1 MHSCRK
7 TRGTRRISNI
17 IQAHDNHFKTLSR
30 RIQAGSRISG
40 FIYNREKGMDIFKFL
55 TKTAATVFVT
65 VILAPFYFFILLI
78 LYKWR
83 QIIGPRIVQL
93 YSRICL
99 LIFRV
104 RIEVKNY
111 ETFKTVNSGI
121 LIISNHVSFLD
132 IFVLSA
138 LFGSVF
144 LSKSEV
150 KYYPIIGQ
158 IASLTGVIFLD
169 RRSSG
174 ERLKILNIIADECS
188 NRILAV
194 FPQGTTSRIS
204 ERLSFS
210 RGIFKVVELNPDI
223 SILPVTLRYKNDKE
237 IAWSKPQSFRE
248 NAIRVSAQ
256 QRIDLKVIIHD
267 PVTIDS
273 YQGKTAAQIC
283 KMIEQTVLE
292 PLQKEYLEI

>member
-17 IQAHDNHFKTLSR
+17 IQAHNNHFKALSR
-30 RIQAGSRISG
+30 RIQAESRISG

-83 QIIGPRIVQL
+83 KIIGPRIVQI

-99 LIFRV
+99 SV
-104 RIEVKNY
+104 YGVQIEVKNY
-111 ETFKTVNSGI
+111 DTFKKEDKGI

-138 LFGSVF
+138 LFGATFV
-144 LSKSEV
+144 SKSEV
-150 KYYPIIGQ
+150 KYYPVVGQ
-158 IASLTGVIFLD
+158 IASLMGVIFLD

-194 FPQGTTSRIS
+194 FPQGTTSLIS

-223 SILPVTLRYKNDKE
+223 SILPVTLRYKNDQE
-237 IAWSKPQSFRE
+237 IAWNSPQSFMK

-273 YQGKTAAQIC
+273 YQVKTAAQIC

-292 PLQKEYLEI
+292 PLQKEYRDI